1 VSWCL
6 DRASEPA
13 LPNFG
18 LMVSGDAGQ
27 GKTQAI
33 KAIISEVAALDC
45 PILIFD
51 FKNDYGG
58 DFAERYGFH
67 TIDLNDGLPFNPL
80 CLPPHGASGAQAI
93 NHVFE
98 LGGLFGATLGLGD
111 RQRALLRQALE
122 ACYEAL
128 GVPMREW
135 VDPLSTP
142 APALGEVIEKAKELD
157 ARAAEG
163 ITDRLG
169 LLHGKRLLP
178 SSAQARMSLDDLLAG
193 RFILAFHTLP
203 NDEQLKRTLAELVLI
218 QLQGH
223 MLRGDQPRAL
233 RRLLV
238 FDEAWRA
245 ANSKRLIEIA
255 REGRAFGVGVIAG
268 SQFAD
273 DLSGELTGNLAT
285 KLHLYNSD
293 ASKRRR
299 LVQALLGSASGPE
312 AAALSQ
318 TLGGLKPFEAVLA
331 NQQHAPYAALRI
343 TPHFEREPAQ
353 PAAQPQLTS
362 AC

>member
-1 VSWCL
+1 
-6 DRASEPA
+6 
-13 LPNFG
+13 
-18 LMVSGDAGQ
+18 MVSGDAGQ

-33 KAIISEVAALDC
+33 KAIISEIAALDC

-58 DFAERYGFH
+58 DFAEGYGFQ
-67 TIDLNDGLPFNPL
+67 TIDLNEGLPFNPL
-80 CLPPHGASGAQAI
+80 TLPPHGESGAQAI

-98 LGGLFGATLGLGD
+98 VSGMLAETLGLGD
-111 RQRALLRQALE
+111 RQKGLLRQALE
-122 ACYEAL
+122 ACYAAL
-128 GVPMREW
+128 GVPLREW
-135 VDPLSTP
+135 VDPDSTP
-142 APALGEVIEKAKELD
+142 APSLGDVIAKAKELND
-157 ARAAEG
+157 RLAEG
-163 ITDRLG
+163 LVDRLG
-169 LLHGKRLLP
+169 LLHGKRLMP
-178 SSAQARMSLDDLLAG
+178 SSGSARMSLPDLLKG
-193 RFILAFHTLP
+193 RVVLDFHTLP
-203 NDEQLKRTLAELVLI
+203 NDAQLKRAVAELVLI

-223 MLRGDQPRAL
+223 MLRGEQPRAL

-299 LVQALLGSASGPE
+299 LVQALLGSATGTD

-318 TLGGLKPFEAVLA
+318 TLGGLKPFEAVLS
-331 NQQHAPYAALRI
+331 NQQQAPYAALRI
-343 TPHFEREPAQ
+343 TPHFEREGAQ
-353 PAAQPQLTS
+353 PDALQVLVS
-362 AC
+362 AG